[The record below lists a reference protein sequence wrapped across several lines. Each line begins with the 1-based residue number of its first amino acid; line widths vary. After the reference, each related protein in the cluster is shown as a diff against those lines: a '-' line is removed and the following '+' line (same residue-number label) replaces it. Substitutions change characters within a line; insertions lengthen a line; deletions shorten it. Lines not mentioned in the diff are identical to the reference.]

1 MWKIEDSM
9 ELYGIERWG
18 DGFFNF
24 NKSGNL
30 IVKPTRN
37 SAHVID
43 LKNVV
48 DALTVKK
55 INFPML
61 FRFPQILEAQI
72 KALNGAFANSIS
84 EYKYNGTYQG
94 AFPMKVN
101 QRKEVIEEIVK
112 YGKKYNMGLEVG
124 TKAELL
130 AALSF
135 DLSPAALLICNG
147 FKDNEYLKL
156 ALNSIKLGNKTLM
169 VIDEFSET
177 KRLLE
182 ISKQMNVKPL
192 IGIRVKLYSKGSGK
206 WVESGGES
214 AKFGLATTEIL
225 ECIKTIVEYGM
236 IDQLQMLHFHI
247 GSQVTEIRR
256 IQKAVKEAARV
267 YAKIKLKHI
276 NIKYFNIGGGLGLDY
291 DGSKTSSDAS
301 ANYTMQ
307 EYANNVVYSLKEV
320 CDEENVSHPVILSES
335 GRAISA
341 YHSVLVINI
350 KGSKRCNVNKQVELI
365 GNEPHIIKELYDG
378 YREINIKNYEEYYH
392 DALLHREE
400 LLSLF
405 NIGELELEDKSK
417 GEILFWLTCEKA
429 ALFAKET
436 GNKSDDFEDLKKLLS
451 KKYIGNFSVFQSV
464 PDFWAIKQ
472 LFPVVPVSRTNEKPT
487 EYGTIVD
494 ITCDSDGEIDKFV
507 DLKDVKE
514 ILELHDLNTG
524 PYYLAFLMIGAY
536 QDTIGDYHNLFGAT
550 NEAHIIVDDSGGWHI
565 KQIVNGD
572 RNCDVLGYLKY
583 DNNYI
588 LDAFEADVNQAQRE
602 NGLSKVDAEDIL
614 NNYKNVMN
622 RYTYLDLSKFL

>member
-1 MWKIEDSM
+1 MWKVEDSI

-18 DGFFNF
+18 NGFFSF
-24 NKSGNL
+24 NKNGNL
-30 IVKPTRN
+30 IVKPTKN
-37 SAHVID
+37 DAQVID

-48 DALTVKK
+48 DAFISKK
-55 INFPML
+55 IEFPIL

-72 KALNGAFANSIS
+72 KALNGAFSNSIS
-84 EYKYNGTYQG
+84 EYKYNSTYQG
-94 AFPMKVN
+94 IFPMKVN
-101 QRKEVIEEIVK
+101 QRKEVIEEIIK
-112 YGKKYNMGLEVG
+112 SGKKYNMGLEAG

-135 DLSPAALLICNG
+135 DLSPDALLICNG
-147 FKDNEYLKL
+147 FKDDEYLKL
-156 ALNSIKLGNKTLM
+156 ALNSIKLGNKVVI
-169 VIDEFSET
+169 VIDEFNET
-177 KRLLE
+177 KRLLD
-182 ISKQMNVKPL
+182 ISKQMGVKPL

-214 AKFGLATTEIL
+214 AKFGLTTTEIL
-225 ECIKTIVEYGM
+225 ECIKIIAEYNM
-236 IDQLQMLHFHI
+236 LDQLQLLHFHI
-247 GSQVTEIRR
+247 GSQITEIRR

-267 YAKIKLKHI
+267 YAKIKVKHI

-301 ANYTMQ
+301 ANYSIQ
-307 EYANNVVYSLKEV
+307 EYANNVVYSLKDV
-320 CDEENVSHPVILSES
+320 CDEENVSHPIILSES

-350 KGSKRCNVNKQVELI
+350 KGSKNGNLNRQVELR

-378 YREINIKNYEEYYH
+378 SKEINIKNYEEYYH

-405 NIGELELEDKSK
+405 NLGELELEDKSE
-417 GEILFWLTCEKA
+417 GEILFWQICEKA
-429 ALFAKET
+429 AAFAKET
-436 GNKSDDFEDLKKLLS
+436 QNKSDDFEDLNKLLS

-472 LFPVVPVSRTNEKPT
+472 LFPVVPVSRASETPT
-487 EYGTIVD
+487 QYGTIVD

-514 ILELHDLNTG
+514 VLELHELNNG
-524 PYYLAFLMIGAY
+524 SYYLAVLMIGAY
-536 QDTIGDYHNLFGAT
+536 QDTIGDYHNLFGAA
-550 NEAHIIVDDSGGWHI
+550 NEAHIIIDDSGGWHI

-572 RNCDVLGYLKY
+572 RICDRSEERRVGKECRRLCRSRWSPYH
-583 DNNYI
+583 
-588 LDAFEADVNQAQRE
+588 
-602 NGLSKVDAEDIL
+602 
-614 NNYKNVMN
+614 
-622 RYTYLDLSKFL
+622 

>member
-1 MWKIEDSM
+1 MWKVEDAI

-18 DGFFNF
+18 NGFFSF
-24 NKSGNL
+24 NKNGDL
-30 IVKPTRN
+30 IVKPTKN
-37 SAHVID
+37 DAQVID

-48 DALTVKK
+48 ENLTSKK
-55 INFPML
+55 IEFPIL

-72 KALNGAFANSIS
+72 KTLNGAFSSSIS
-84 EYKYNGTYQG
+84 EYKYNSTYQG
-94 AFPMKVN
+94 IFPMKVN

-112 YGKKYNMGLEVG
+112 SGKKYNMGLEVG

-135 DLSPAALLICNG
+135 DLSTDALLICNG
-147 FKDNEYLKL
+147 FKDDEYLRL
-156 ALNSIKLGNKTLM
+156 ALNTIKLGNKVVI
-169 VIDEFSET
+169 VIDEFNET

-182 ISKQMNVKPL
+182 ISKQMGVKPL

-214 AKFGLATTEIL
+214 AKFGLTTTEII
-225 ECIKTIVEYGM
+225 ECIKIIGEYNM
-236 IDQLQMLHFHI
+236 LDQLQMLHFHI
-247 GSQVTEIRR
+247 GSQITEIRR

-267 YAKIKLKHI
+267 YAKIKVKHI

-301 ANYTMQ
+301 ANYSIQ
-307 EYANNVVYSLKEV
+307 EYANNVVYSLKDV
-320 CDEENVSHPVILSES
+320 CDEENVSHPIILSES

-341 YHSVLVINI
+341 YHSVLVINV
-350 KGSKRCNVNKQVELI
+350 KGSKNGNLNRQVELR

-378 YREINIKNYEEYYH
+378 SKEINIKNYEEYYH

-405 NIGELELEDKSK
+405 NLGELELEDKSE
-417 GEILFWLTCEKA
+417 GEILFWQICEKA
-429 ALFAKET
+429 AAFAKET
-436 GNKSDDFEDLKKLLS
+436 QNKSDDFEDLNKLLS

-472 LFPVVPVSRTNEKPT
+472 LFPVVPVSRANEKPT
-487 EYGTIVD
+487 QYGTIVD

-514 ILELHDLNTG
+514 VLELHELTNG
-524 PYYLAFLMIGAY
+524 SYYLAVLMIGAY
-536 QDTIGDYHNLFGAT
+536 QDTIGDYHNLFGAA
-550 NEAHIIVDDSGGWHI
+550 NEAHIIIDESGGWHI
-565 KQIVNGD
+565 KQIVHGD
-572 RNCDVLGYLKY
+572 RICDVLGYVKY
-583 DNNYI
+583 NNSY
-588 LDAFEADVNQAQRE
+588 LLEAFESEVNQAVRE
-602 NGLSKVDAEDIL
+602 NGLPKADADDIM
-614 NNYKNVMN
+614 NNYKQVMN
-622 RYTYLDLSKFL
+622 RYTYLDL

>member
-1 MWKIEDSM
+1 MWKVEDSI

-18 DGFFNF
+18 NGFFSF
-24 NKSGNL
+24 NKNGDL
-30 IVKPTRN
+30 TVRPTRN
-37 SAHVID
+37 DAQILD

-48 DALTVKK
+48 DTLASKK
-55 INFPML
+55 INFPIL

-72 KALNGAFANSIS
+72 KALNGAFSNSIS
-84 EYKYNGTYQG
+84 EYKYNSTYQG
-94 AFPMKVN
+94 IFPMKVN

-112 YGKKYNMGLEVG
+112 SGKKYSMGLEVG

-135 DLSPAALLICNG
+135 ELSPEALLICNG
-147 FKDNEYLKL
+147 FKDDEYLRL
-156 ALNSIKLGNKTLM
+156 ALNATKLGNKVVI

-192 IGIRVKLYSKGSGK
+192 IGIRVKLYSKGSGR
-206 WVESGGES
+206 WVESGGET
-214 AKFGLATTEIL
+214 AKFGLTTTEIL
-225 ECIKTIVEYGM
+225 ECIKVIGEHNM
-236 IDQLQMLHFHI
+236 LEQLQMLHFHI
-247 GSQVTEIRR
+247 GSQITEIRR

-276 NIKYFNIGGGLGLDY
+276 HIKYFNIGGGLGLDY

-320 CDEENVSHPVILSES
+320 CDEESVSHPIILSES

-341 YHSVLVINI
+341 YHSLLVINI
-350 KGSKRCNVNKQVELI
+350 KGNKNGNFNKPVEI
-365 GNEPHIIKELYDG
+365 RGNEPHIIKELYDG
-378 YREINIKNYEEYYH
+378 LREINIKNYIEFYH

-405 NIGELELEDKSK
+405 NLGELELEDKSK
-417 GEILFWLTCEKA
+417 GEILFWQICEKA
-429 ALFAKET
+429 AAFAKET
-436 GNKSDDFEDLKKLLS
+436 GNKSDDFEDLNKLLS

-472 LFPVVPVSRTNEKPT
+472 LFPVVPVSRANEKPG
-487 EYGTIVD
+487 EYGTIMD

-514 ILELHDLNTG
+514 VLELHDLNNG
-524 PYYLAFLMIGAY
+524 SYYLAVLMIGAY
-536 QDTIGDYHNLFGAT
+536 QDTIGDYHNLFGAA
-550 NEAHIIVDDSGGWHI
+550 NEAHIIMDESGGWHI

-572 RNCDVLGYLKY
+572 RNCDVLGYVKY
-583 DNNYI
+583 NSNY
-588 LDAFEADVNQAQRE
+588 LLEAFEEDVSQALRE
-602 NGLSKVDAEDIL
+602 NGLSKTDAEDIL

-622 RYTYLDLSKFL
+622 RYTYLDL

>member
-1 MWKIEDSM
+1 MWKVEDSI

-18 DGFFNF
+18 NGFFSF
-24 NKSGNL
+24 NKNGNL
-30 IVKPTRN
+30 TVKPTRN
-37 SAHVID
+37 DAQILD
-43 LKNVV
+43 LKIVV
-48 DALTVKK
+48 DTLASKK
-55 INFPML
+55 INFPIL

-72 KALNGAFANSIS
+72 KALNGAFSNSIS
-84 EYKYNGTYQG
+84 EYKYNSTYQG
-94 AFPMKVN
+94 VFPMKVN

-112 YGKKYNMGLEVG
+112 SGKKYNMGLEVG

-135 DLSPAALLICNG
+135 ELSPDALLICNG
-147 FKDNEYLKL
+147 FKDDEYLRL
-156 ALNSIKLGNKTLM
+156 ALNTTKLGNKVVM

-206 WVESGGES
+206 WVESGGET
-214 AKFGLATTEIL
+214 AKFGLTTTEIL
-225 ECIKTIVEYGM
+225 ECIKIIGEHNM
-236 IDQLQMLHFHI
+236 LEQLQMLHFHI
-247 GSQVTEIRR
+247 GSQITEIRR

-320 CDEENVSHPVILSES
+320 CDEESVSHPIILSES

-341 YHSVLVINI
+341 YHSLLVINI
-350 KGSKRCNVNKQVELI
+350 KGNKNGNFNKQVEVR
-365 GNEPHIIKELYDG
+365 GNEPHIVKELYDG
-378 YREINIKNYEEYYH
+378 LREINIKNYVEFYH

-405 NIGELELEDKSK
+405 NLGELELEDKSK
-417 GEILFWLTCEKA
+417 GEILFWQICEKA
-429 ALFAKET
+429 AAFAKET
-436 GNKSDDFEDLKKLLS
+436 GDKSDDFEDLNKLLS

-472 LFPVVPVSRTNEKPT
+472 LFPVVPVSRANEKPG
-487 EYGTIVD
+487 EYGTIMD

-514 ILELHDLNTG
+514 ILELHDLNNG
-524 PYYLAFLMIGAY
+524 SYYLAVLMIGAY
-536 QDTIGDYHNLFGAT
+536 QDTIGDYHNLFGAA
-550 NEAHIIVDDSGGWHI
+550 NEAHIIIDESGGWHI

-572 RNCDVLGYLKY
+572 RNSDVLGYVKY
-583 DNNYI
+583 NSNY
-588 LDAFEADVNQAQRE
+588 LLEAFEADVNQALRE
-602 NGLSKVDAEDIL
+602 NGLSKADADDIL

-622 RYTYLDLSKFL
+622 RYTYLDL

>member
-1 MWKIEDSM
+1 MWKVEDAI

-18 DGFFNF
+18 SGYFTF
-24 NKSGNL
+24 NKNGNL
-30 IVKPTRN
+30 IVKPTKN
-37 SAHVID
+37 DAQVID

-48 DALTVKK
+48 DSLAAKK
-55 INFPML
+55 INFPIL

-84 EYKYNGTYQG
+84 EYKYSGAYQG
-94 AFPMKVN
+94 VFPMKVN

-112 YGKKYNMGLEVG
+112 SGKKYNMGLEVG

-135 DLSPAALLICNG
+135 ELSPDALLICNG
-147 FKDNEYLKL
+147 FKDDEYFRM
-156 ALNSIKLGNKTLM
+156 ALNAIKLGNKVVI

-182 ISKQMNVKPL
+182 VSKQMNVKPL
-192 IGIRVKLYSKGSGK
+192 IGIRAKLYSKGSGK
-206 WVESGGES
+206 WVESGGET
-214 AKFGLATTEIL
+214 AKFGLTTTEIL
-225 ECIKTIVEYGM
+225 ECIKTIGEYDM
-236 IDQLQMLHFHI
+236 LPQLQMLHFHI
-247 GSQVTEIRR
+247 GSQITEIRR

-301 ANYTMQ
+301 ANYTIQ

-320 CDEENVSHPVILSES
+320 CDEENVTHPVILSES

-350 KGSKRCNVNKQVELI
+350 KGNKNGNFNKQVELR
-365 GNEPHIIKELYDG
+365 GNEPHIITELYDG
-378 YREINIKNYEEYYH
+378 FKEINIKNYEEYYH
-392 DALLHREE
+392 DALQHREE

-405 NIGELELEDKSK
+405 NLGVLELEDKSK
-417 GEILFWLTCEKA
+417 GEILFWQICEKA

-436 GNKSDDFEDLKKLLS
+436 ENKSDDFEDLNKLLS

-472 LFPVVPVSRTNEKPT
+472 LFPVVPVSRANEKPT

-514 ILELHDLNTG
+514 ILELHELNNG
-524 PYYLAFLMIGAY
+524 SYYLAVLMIGAY
-536 QDTIGDYHNLFGAT
+536 QDTIGDYHNLFGSA
-550 NEAHIIVDDSGGWHI
+550 NEAHIIVDESGGWHI

-572 RNCDVLGYLKY
+572 RNCDVLGYVKY
-583 DNNYI
+583 NSNY
-588 LDAFEADVNQAQRE
+588 LLEAFESDVNQAQLE
-602 NGLSKVDAEDIL
+602 NGLSKADADDIL
-614 NNYKNVMN
+614 NNYRNVMN
-622 RYTYLDLSKFL
+622 RYTYLDL

>member
-1 MWKIEDSM
+1 MWKIEDAI

-18 DGFFNF
+18 SGYFTF
-24 NKSGNL
+24 NKNGNL

-37 SAHVID
+37 DAQVID

-48 DALTVKK
+48 DALASKK
-55 INFPML
+55 INFPIL

-72 KALNGAFANSIS
+72 KALNGAFSNSIS

-94 AFPMKVN
+94 VFPMKVN

-112 YGKKYNMGLEVG
+112 SGKKYNMGLEVG

-135 DLSPAALLICNG
+135 ELSPDALLICNG
-147 FKDNEYLKL
+147 FKDDEYFRL
-156 ALNSIKLGNKTLM
+156 ALNATKLGNKVVI

-182 ISKQMNVKPL
+182 ASKQMNVKPL
-192 IGIRVKLYSKGSGK
+192 IGIRAKLYSKGSGK
-206 WVESGGES
+206 WVESGGET

-225 ECIKTIVEYGM
+225 ECIRIIGEYDM
-236 IDQLQMLHFHI
+236 LPQLQMLHFHI

-301 ANYTMQ
+301 ANYTIQ
-307 EYANNVVYSLKEV
+307 EYTNNVVYSLKEV
-320 CDEENVSHPVILSES
+320 CDEENVTHPIILSES

-350 KGSKRCNVNKQVELI
+350 KGNKNGNFNKQVELR
-365 GNEPHIIKELYDG
+365 GNEPHIIKELYDVFK
-378 YREINIKNYEEYYH
+378 EINIKNYEEYYH
-392 DALLHREE
+392 DALQHREE

-405 NIGELELEDKSK
+405 NLGELELEDKSK
-417 GEILFWLTCEKA
+417 GEILFWQICEKA

-436 GNKSDDFEDLKKLLS
+436 ENKSDDFEDLIKLLS

-472 LFPVVPVSRTNEKPT
+472 LFPVVPVSRANEKPT
-487 EYGTIVD
+487 EYATIVD

-514 ILELHDLNTG
+514 ILELHELNNG
-524 PYYLAFLMIGAY
+524 SYYLAVLMIGAY
-536 QDTIGDYHNLFGAT
+536 QDTIGDYHNLFGAA
-550 NEAHIIVDDSGGWHI
+550 NEAHIIVDESGGWHI

-572 RNCDVLGYLKY
+572 RNCDVLGYVKY
-583 DNNYI
+583 NSNY
-588 LDAFEADVNQAQRE
+588 LLEAFEADVSQAQRE
-602 NGLSKVDAEDIL
+602 NGLSKADADDIL

-622 RYTYLDLSKFL
+622 RYTYLDL

>member
-1 MWKIEDSM
+1 MWKVEDAI

-18 DGFFNF
+18 NGFFSF
-24 NKSGNL
+24 NKNGNL
-30 IVKPTRN
+30 IVKPTKN
-37 SAHVID
+37 DAQVID

-48 DALTVKK
+48 DNLTSKK
-55 INFPML
+55 IEFPVL

-72 KALNGAFANSIS
+72 KALNGAFSNSIS
-84 EYKYNGTYQG
+84 EYKYNSTYQG
-94 AFPMKVN
+94 IFPMKVN

-112 YGKKYNMGLEVG
+112 SGKKYNMGLEAG

-135 DLSPAALLICNG
+135 DLSPDALLICNG
-147 FKDNEYLKL
+147 FKDDEYLKL
-156 ALNSIKLGNKTLM
+156 ALNSIKLGNKVVI
-169 VIDEFSET
+169 VIDEFNET

-182 ISKQMNVKPL
+182 ISKQMGVKPL

-214 AKFGLATTEIL
+214 AKFGLTTTEIL
-225 ECIKTIVEYGM
+225 ECIKIIAEYNM
-236 IDQLQMLHFHI
+236 LDQLQLLHFHI
-247 GSQVTEIRR
+247 GSQITEIRR

-267 YAKIKLKHI
+267 YAKIKVKHI

-301 ANYTMQ
+301 ANYSIQ

-320 CDEENVSHPVILSES
+320 CDEENVSHPIILSES

-341 YHSVLVINI
+341 YHSVLVINV
-350 KGSKRCNVNKQVELI
+350 KGSKNGNLNRQVELR

-378 YREINIKNYEEYYH
+378 SKEINIKNYEEYYH

-405 NIGELELEDKSK
+405 NLGELELEDKSE
-417 GEILFWLTCEKA
+417 GEILFWQICEKA
-429 ALFAKET
+429 AAFAKET
-436 GNKSDDFEDLKKLLS
+436 QNKSDDFEDLNKLLS

-472 LFPVVPVSRTNEKPT
+472 LFPVVPVSRASEKPT
-487 EYGTIVD
+487 QYGTIVD

-514 ILELHDLNTG
+514 VLELHELNNG
-524 PYYLAFLMIGAY
+524 SYYLAVLMIGAY
-536 QDTIGDYHNLFGAT
+536 QDTIGDYHNLFGAA
-550 NEAHIIVDDSGGWHI
+550 NEAHIIIDDSGEWHI

-572 RNCDVLGYLKY
+572 RICDVLGYVKY
-583 DNNYI
+583 NNSY
-588 LDAFEADVNQAQRE
+588 LLEAFESEVNQALRE
-602 NGLSKVDAEDIL
+602 NCLSKPDADDIM
-614 NNYKNVMN
+614 NNYKKVMN
-622 RYTYLDLSKFL
+622 RYTYLD